1 MSEAGEPETSPP
13 PRPAAPGAGF
23 GVALVLAGAASTQAG
38 AGVGVLAVPAL
49 GPAGVVGVRQLVA
62 ACVLMPIA
70 RPPIRRM
77 TWHQWWPVLLLA
89 ASLAAMNLLI
99 YSAFTRIDL
108 GLAVTLEFLGPL
120 VLGVAG
126 SRTRIDLLVALTA
139 GIGVYVLVLPGPASD
154 VLGIALGI
162 GAGVCWAAYIVASR
176 VAGGRL
182 PGIRA
187 TALAMS
193 LSTLVYLPVLLVLGS
208 RAFGGQI
215 GWHPFGF
222 AVAAGVLSSAIPYAL
237 DIIALRRLTA
247 PVFGVLMSIHP
258 VFAALSGLVVLG
270 QVLDPHE
277 WAGIIVVVVAN
288 AVGVWSRRNPP
299 KGGPPGRAARSSPRG
314 GK

>member
-1 MSEAGEPETSPP
+1 MVVTAIVS
-13 PRPAAPGAGF
+13 
-23 GVALVLAGAASTQAG
+23 VQ
-38 AGVGVLAVPAL
+38 VG
-49 GPAGVVGVRQLVA
+49 
-62 ACVLMPIA
+62 
-70 RPPIRRM
+70 
-77 TWHQWWPVLLLA
+77 
-89 ASLAAMNLLI
+89 ASLAKGLFEQAGPTSIVWLRLVTSALLFVLV
-99 YSAFTRIDL
+99 ARPVLTGRGGAPWQAVL
-108 GLAVTLEFLGPL
+108 GLGMCLTVMNWAIYQSFARIPLGMAVTIEFLGPL
-120 VLGVAG
+120 ALAAVL
-126 SRTRIDLLVALTA
+126 SRRVRDLAVVCLALVGIVLISEALTA
-139 GIGVYVLVLPGPASD
+139 PRGD
-154 VLGIALGI
+154 VDLLGMALAGLA
-162 GAGVCWAAYIVASR
+162 GACWAAYIVASR

-182 PGIRA
+182 PGIQA

-222 AVAAGVLSSAIPYAL
+222 AVAAGALSSAIPYAL